1 MGENT
6 LPHNSTRETAPP
18 GPATTSN
25 DDNAGSETHPLIISS
40 SPTTPEP
47 KKQSLTLL
55 NGLALVIALQIGS
68 GIFTLPTQVSQS
80 VPSPGAGLLVWLLA
94 GLLVWTGAASF
105 IELGCRAPSNGG
117 IQEYVRVAYGSKG
130 RDYDDDDDEEE
141 DGATPGEPGEGGP
154 VPAATA
160 EPASSHDRVGPR
172 GELAGF
178 VFTWTWVILAKPAAN
193 GAISTIAANY
203 LARPFLPGPSSSSSS
218 EGGGLSPLASRL
230 TALACVG
237 ALTVVNCLGATSGAK
252 AANVFLMLKLSALGS
267 IILMGM
273 FALFTGWRAD
283 GVPASETGWFGWSEE
298 DREKPAWEL
307 LGEFVTATFGA
318 VFCYGGWE
326 TVRETPH
333 IHRKGLV
340 GGQGHVEPLTL
351 NNGGRDGV
359 MVPF

>member
-1 MGENT
+1 MGEST
-6 LPHNSTRETAPP
+6 LPRNRVLEPSPP
-18 GPATTSN
+18 GPAATHN
-25 DDNAGSETHPLIISS
+25 DENAEPETHPLIVSS
-40 SPTTPEP
+40 SRSTPEP
-47 KKQSLTLL
+47 KKQPLTLL

-80 VPSPGAGLLVWLLA
+80 VPSPGAGLVVWLLA

-117 IQEYVRVAYGSKG
+117 IQEYVRVAYGSG
-130 RDYDDDDDEEE
+130 ARTYDDYHEGEEGTDGGELDEG
-141 DGATPGEPGEGGP
+141 DTTQGGAGENRPAL
-154 VPAATA
+154 AAT
-160 EPASSHDRVGPR
+160 ELPAGGSDDKVGPR

-203 LARPFLPGPSSSSSS
+203 LARPFLPDPPSSSSPAAA
-218 EGGGLSPLASRL
+218 GLSPLASRL

-237 ALTVVNCLGATSGAK
+237 FLTLVNCLGATSGAK

-267 IILMGM
+267 IILMGL
-273 FALFTGWRAD
+273 FALVTGWHAD
-283 GVPASETGWFGWSEE
+283 GVPASEMGWFGWSEADTE
-298 DREKPAWEL
+298 TPAWEL

-326 TVRETPH
+326 TVRETPPQSPY
-333 IHRKGLV
+333 GNWL
-340 GGQGHVEPLTL
+340 GGPGA
-351 NNGGRDGV
+351 R
-359 MVPF
+359 

>member
-1 MGENT
+1 MGEST
-6 LPHNSTRETAPP
+6 LPHHDIQENSQSGSATTTNYEDADTESRPLITYPD
-18 GPATTSN
+18 PATP
-25 DDNAGSETHPLIISS
+25 AAPQ
-40 SPTTPEP
+40 
-47 KKQSLTLL
+47 KKALTLL

-117 IQEYVRVAYGSKG
+117 IQEYVRVAYGGGGG
-130 RDYDDDDDEEE
+130 RSDDDEDEE
-141 DGATPGEPGEGGP
+141 EEGTNESERDEVDADQRDPDMAGGLM
-154 VPAATA
+154 PAATA
-160 EPASSHDRVGPR
+160 VRAENHDKVGPR

-203 LARPFLPGPSSSSSS
+203 LTRPFLPGPSSSS
-218 EGGGLSPLASRL
+218 EGGLSPLGSRL

-237 ALTVVNCLGATSGAK
+237 FLTVVNCLGAMSGAK

-267 IILMGM
+267 IILMGL
-273 FALFTGWRAD
+273 FALVTGWRAD
-283 GVPASETGWFGWSEE
+283 GVPASETGWFGRSEA
-298 DREKPAWEL
+298 DRETPPWEL

-326 TVRETPH
+326 TV
-333 IHRKGLV
+333 
-340 GGQGHVEPLTL
+340 
-351 NNGGRDGV
+351 
-359 MVPF
+359 

>member
-6 LPHNSTRETAPP
+6 LPHDSIHETASPS
-18 GPATTSN
+18 PATTTN
-25 DDNAGSETHPLIISS
+25 DENAGSETHPLIISS
-40 SPTTPEP
+40 SSPSTPEP
-47 KKQSLTLL
+47 KRQPLTLL

-117 IQEYVRVAYGSKG
+117 IQEYVRVAYGGGG
-130 RDYDDDDDEEE
+130 RSYDDDDDEGSDDSERVEE
-141 DGATPGEPGEGGP
+141 DDPLQGGSDMVGGP
-154 VPAATA
+154 TPAATA
-160 EPASSHDRVGPR
+160 VRASRHDKVGPR

-203 LARPFLPGPSSSSSS
+203 LARPFLPGPSSSS
-218 EGGGLSPLASRL
+218 EGGGLSPFASRL
-230 TALACVG
+230 TALACVS
-237 ALTVVNCLGATSGAK
+237 ALTAVNCLGAMSGAK

-267 IILMGM
+267 IILMGA
-273 FALFTGWRAD
+273 FALVTGWRAD

-298 DREKPAWEL
+298 DRGKPAWQL

-326 TVRETPH
+326 TVRKTPH
-333 IHRKGLV
+333 THRKGLV
-340 GGQGHVEPLTL
+340 GDRGA
-351 NNGGRDGV
+351 R
-359 MVPF
+359 

>member
-1 MGENT
+1 MGEYI
-6 LPHNSTRETAPP
+6 LPHNSIQETAPP
-18 GPATTSN
+18 GLAATTN
-25 DDNAGSETHPLIISS
+25 DDNADSETHPLIASS
-40 SPTTPEP
+40 SPATQEP
-47 KKQSLTLL
+47 KRQPLTLL

-117 IQEYVRVAYGSKG
+117 IQEYVRVAYGSKE
-130 RDYDDDDDEEE
+130 RDYDDDDEEE
-141 DGATPGEPGEGGP
+141 DGATPGEPGENVQAP
-154 VPAATA
+154 ATTAFPAA
-160 EPASSHDRVGPR
+160 SHDKVGPR

-178 VFTWTWVILAKPAAN
+178 VFTWTWVLLAKPAAN

-203 LARPFLPGPSSSSSS
+203 LARPFLLGPSSSSSSSSS
-218 EGGGLSPLASRL
+218 EGGSLSPLASRL

-237 ALTVVNCLGATSGAK
+237 VLTAVNCLGATSGAK
-252 AANVFLMLKLSALGS
+252 AANVFLMLKLSALGG
-267 IILMGM
+267 IILVGL
-273 FALFTGWRAD
+273 FALVTGWRAD

-298 DREKPAWEL
+298 DREKPAWQL

-326 TVRETPH
+326 TVRKHPTFTEKDWSGARGTLSRPH
-333 IHRKGLV
+333 
-340 GGQGHVEPLTL
+340 
-351 NNGGRDGV
+351 
-359 MVPF
+359 

>member
-6 LPHNSTRETAPP
+6 LPHHTIRGAAPSSS
-18 GPATTSN
+18 ATTTTYEDADTESR
-25 DDNAGSETHPLIISS
+25 PLITHSHQ
-40 SPTTPEP
+40 PANPETPQ
-47 KKQSLTLL
+47 KKPLTLL

-117 IQEYVRVAYGSKG
+117 IQEYVRVAYGGGGKRG
-130 RDYDDDDDEEE
+130 YDDVDEEGS
-141 DGATPGEPGEGGP
+141 DGTERDQDDAVQVSLDMAEGLM
-154 VPAATA
+154 PAATA
-160 EPASSHDRVGPR
+160 VPADSYDKVGPR

-178 VFTWTWVILAKPAAN
+178 VFTWTWVLLAKPAAN

-203 LARPFLPGPSSSSSS
+203 LTRPFLP
-218 EGGGLSPLASRL
+218 GGLSPLASRL

-237 ALTVVNCLGATSGAK
+237 SLTVVNCLGATSGAK
-252 AANVFLMLKLSALGS
+252 AANLFLMLKLSALGS
-267 IILMGM
+267 IILVGL
-273 FALFTGWRAD
+273 FALVTGWHAD
-283 GVPASETGWFGWSEE
+283 GVPASETGWFGRSET
-298 DREKPAWEL
+298 DRETPPWQL

-326 TVRETPH
+326 TVRKSPFTLAKRE
-333 IHRKGLV
+333 LV
-340 GGQGHVEPLTL
+340 PRGP
-351 NNGGRDGV
+351 R
-359 MVPF
+359 

>member
-1 MGENT
+1 MGESA
-6 LPHNSTRETAPP
+6 LPHNRIPPTPP
-18 GPATTSN
+18 GPATTTN
-25 DDNAGSETHPLIISS
+25 EDDANAETSPLIT
-40 SPTTPEP
+40 SPSPITPEP
-47 KKQSLTLL
+47 KKPLTLL

-117 IQEYVRVAYGSKG
+117 IQEYVRVAYGSGQK
-130 RDYDDDDDEEE
+130 RYDDFDDGQAGPDGGERDEE
-141 DGATPGEPGEGGP
+141 DGAGQGGSDLVRASTPVATDFP
-154 VPAATA
+154 VD
-160 EPASSHDRVGPR
+160 SSHDKVGPR

-178 VFTWTWVILAKPAAN
+178 VFTWTWVVLAKPAAN

-203 LARPFLPGPSSSSSS
+203 LTRPFLPGPSPSSS
-218 EGGGLSPLASRL
+218 EGGLSPLASRL

-237 ALTVVNCLGATSGAK
+237 FLTAVNCLGATSGAK

-267 IILMGM
+267 IILVGF
-273 FALFTGWRAD
+273 FALVTGWHAD
-283 GVPASETGWFGWSEE
+283 GVPASETGWFGWSEA
-298 DREKPAWEL
+298 DRETPPWEL

-326 TVRETPH
+326 TV
-333 IHRKGLV
+333 
-340 GGQGHVEPLTL
+340 
-351 NNGGRDGV
+351 
-359 MVPF
+359 

>member
-1 MGENT
+1 MGQDT
-6 LPHNSTRETAPP
+6 LPPSNTQETAPP
-18 GPATTSN
+18 GPATTTN
-25 DDNAGSETHPLIISS
+25 EENAGSETHPLIVSS
-40 SPTTPEP
+40 SPSIPEP
-47 KKQSLTLL
+47 RKQPLTLL

-117 IQEYVRVAYGSKG
+117 IQEYVRVAYGGKG
-130 RDYDDDDDEEE
+130 RSYDDDDGEDDDRSERDEGGNEAPR
-141 DGATPGEPGEGGP
+141 GLGEGRLA
-154 VPAATA
+154 PAD
-160 EPASSHDRVGPR
+160 SHDKVGPR

-218 EGGGLSPLASRL
+218 SEGGEGLSPLASRL

-252 AANVFLMLKLSALGS
+252 AANMFLMLKLSALGS
-267 IILMGM
+267 IILMGL
-273 FALFTGWRAD
+273 FALVTGWRAD

-298 DREKPAWEL
+298 DREKQAWQL

-326 TVRETPH
+326 TVRKTPH
-333 IHRKGLV
+333 IHRNGLV
-340 GGQGHVEPLTL
+340 GDRGAC
-351 NNGGRDGV
+351 
-359 MVPF
+359 

>member
-6 LPHNSTRETAPP
+6 LPHNSIQETAPP
-18 GPATTSN
+18 GPATSPN

-47 KKQSLTLL
+47 KTQSLTLL

-154 VPAATA
+154 APAATA
-160 EPASSHDRVGPR
+160 VPAASHDRVGPR

-218 EGGGLSPLASRL
+218 SEGGGGLSPLASRL

-267 IILMGM
+267 IILMGL
-273 FALFTGWRAD
+273 FALVTGWRAD

-326 TVRETPH
+326 TVRKHPTFTEIDWSGT
-333 IHRKGLV
+333 KGVLSRL
-340 GGQGHVEPLTL
+340 H
-351 NNGGRDGV
+351 
-359 MVPF
+359 

>member
-6 LPHNSTRETAPP
+6 LPHNSIQETAPP
-18 GPATTSN
+18 GPATSPN
-25 DDNAGSETHPLIISS
+25 DDNAGSETHPLIFSS
-40 SPTTPEP
+40 SPTAPEP
-47 KKQSLTLL
+47 KRQSLTLL

-154 VPAATA
+154 APAATA
-160 EPASSHDRVGPR
+160 VPAASHDRVGPR

-218 EGGGLSPLASRL
+218 SEGGGGLSPLASRL

-267 IILMGM
+267 IILMGL
-273 FALFTGWRAD
+273 FALVTGWRAD

-326 TVRETPH
+326 TVRKHPTFTEIDWSGT
-333 IHRKGLV
+333 KGVLSRL
-340 GGQGHVEPLTL
+340 H
-351 NNGGRDGV
+351 
-359 MVPF
+359 